1 MTRTYYN
8 EKQKGYAEKYEKA
21 NIKRYVLKV
30 NKNTEG
36 DIIAFLDGL
45 KSFNGE
51 IKRMI
56 REEMKRNG

>member
-1 MTRTYYN
+1 MARTYYN

-36 DIIAFLDGL
+36 DIIAFLEGL
-45 KSFNGE
+45 NNVQGE
-51 IKRMI
+51 IKRLI
-56 REEMKRNG
+56 REEIKRNG

>member
-1 MTRTYYN
+1 MMTT
-8 EKQKGYAEKYEKA
+8 EAQKRAIDKYQKA

-30 NKNTEG
+30 NKNTEQ
-36 DIIAFLDGL
+36 DIIEFLDGL

-56 REEMKRNG
+56 KEEMKKK